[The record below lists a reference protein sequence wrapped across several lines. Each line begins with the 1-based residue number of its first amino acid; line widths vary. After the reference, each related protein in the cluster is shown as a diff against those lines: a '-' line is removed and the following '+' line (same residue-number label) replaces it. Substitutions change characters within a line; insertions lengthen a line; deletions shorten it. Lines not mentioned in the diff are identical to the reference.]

1 MANKNIAEQE
11 IHDEAYPFDEEPISN
26 APETNSNDTE
36 QNVKDSVE
44 ADKAAKSSRKVS
56 AETKRDKKKMNI
68 YEKLAYISAT
78 MEVPKNQYSDF
89 GNFYYR
95 NLDSILDVAKP
106 LCVEYNCLL
115 YITDDIEIKGEITK
129 QDDSGITTYPNTYI
143 KATAHFIDCDTGNEI
158 TTCAYAK
165 ECEHPKMSADQCTG
179 TASSYA
185 RKYCLNALFS
195 IDDVRSSDSINNGSN
210 RDNNSRP
217 AANNNGG
224 KGGGWNTSKNNSK
237 PANNAQNNSYY
248 DENAFPPEPPQY
260 ANKGNG
266 NNGGNGQKTNG
277 WNTKRSN

>member
-11 IHDEAYPFDEEPISN
+11 IHDEAYPFDEEPITNTPESNSN
-26 APETNSNDTE
+26 ATE

-44 ADKAAKSSRKVS
+44 PDRTAKSSRKGS
-56 AETKRDKKKMNI
+56 SETKKDKKKMNI
-68 YEKLAYISAT
+68 YEKLAYISAI

-95 NLDSILDVAKP
+95 NLDSILDAAKP

-129 QDDSGITTYPNTYI
+129 QDENGAIITYPNTYI
-143 KATAHFIDCDTGNEI
+143 KATAHFIDCDTGDEI
-158 TTCAYAK
+158 KTCAYAK

-195 IDDVRSSDSINNGSN
+195 IDDVKSSDSINNDSN
-210 RDNNSRP
+210 RDNNPRP

-224 KGGGWNTSKNNSK
+224 KGGGWNTSKNNNK
-237 PANNAQNNSYY
+237 PANNTQNNSYK
-248 DENAFPPEPPQY
+248 DDAPLPPEPPQY
-260 ANKGNG
+260 SNNNNSGNR
-266 NNGGNGQKTNG
+266 QKTNG
-277 WNTKRSN
+277 WNTKRAN